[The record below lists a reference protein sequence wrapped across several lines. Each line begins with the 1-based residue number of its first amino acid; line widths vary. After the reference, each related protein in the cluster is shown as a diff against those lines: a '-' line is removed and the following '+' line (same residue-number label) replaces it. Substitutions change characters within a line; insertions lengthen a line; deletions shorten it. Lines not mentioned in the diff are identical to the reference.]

1 MSDFTLY
8 IGNRAYSSW
17 SLRGWLACKLAGIAF
32 SEKAHDMGAA
42 DWPAFVRA
50 ASPTAKVPVLRHG
63 PITVWESTAIGEYLA
78 ELFPKAGLWPDE
90 PEARAQARAIS
101 AEMHAGF
108 AALRTSMWMNTRRR
122 FPGQGRT
129 PAALA
134 DVARIVAVWDDTRG
148 RFGAGGPYLFGRRFT
163 LADAMYAPV
172 VCRFVT
178 WEPELPAG
186 AKAYVA
192 AVWEHPF
199 VVEWRKAADAEP
211 WTLAKY
217 ETPGP

>member
-17 SLRGWLACKLAGIAF
+17 SLRGWLACRIAGIAF
-32 SEKAHDMGAA
+32 ATKVHNMDAP
-42 DWPAFVRA
+42 DWPEFVRA
-50 ASPTAKVPVLRHG
+50 ASPTAKVPVLKHG
-63 PITVWESTAIGEYLA
+63 AVTVWESIAIGEYLA
-78 ELFPKAGLWPDE
+78 DLFPKAGLWPADAA
-90 PEARAQARAIS
+90 ARAQARAIS

-108 AALRTSMWMNTRRR
+108 PGLRTSMWMNTRRR
-122 FPGQGRT
+122 FRGRGRT

-134 DVARIVAVWDDTRG
+134 DIARVVALWDETRQ
-148 RFGAGGPYLFGRRFT
+148 RFGTGGPYLFCSAFT

-172 VCRFVT
+172 VSRFVT

-186 AKAYVA
+186 ARAYVS

-199 VVEWRKAADAEP
+199 VDEWRKDADAEP
-211 WTLAKY
+211 WTMAKY